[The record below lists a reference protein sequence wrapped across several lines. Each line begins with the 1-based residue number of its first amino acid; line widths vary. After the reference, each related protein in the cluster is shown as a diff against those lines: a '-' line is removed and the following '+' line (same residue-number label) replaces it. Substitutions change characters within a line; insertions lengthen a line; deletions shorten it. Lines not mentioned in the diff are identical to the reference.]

1 MGSSTVYDI
10 AKRNGLERPSNK
22 DGRQLKIP
30 EVIKRNII
38 QNTISGKCDTA
49 VKAAGML
56 SHVFNIDVSAQ
67 TGRISVKNQKK
78 QLEFAKIHQHWTI
91 DDWNRVIWSDESKL
105 NRFGSDGRLWCWK
118 SKGEGLSD
126 RFIQP
131 TVKHGG
137 GSVMVWGFMTAH
149 GVGYLSRIDGILDAE
164 LYCKILEYE
173 LMQTLESYEMEKDA
187 AIFQEANDPKHTAR

>member
-1 MGSSTVYDI
+1 MNNKESSRAFWSILERYTTFASNPRLNMGSSTVYDI

-67 TGRISVKNQKK
+67 TGRYV
-78 QLEFAKIHQHWTI
+78 
-91 DDWNRVIWSDESKL
+91 SK
-105 NRFGSDGRLWCWK
+105 
-118 SKGEGLSD
+118 
-126 RFIQP
+126 
-131 TVKHGG
+131 
-137 GSVMVWGFMTAH
+137 
-149 GVGYLSRIDGILDAE
+149 
-164 LYCKILEYE
+164 
-173 LMQTLESYEMEKDA
+173 
-187 AIFQEANDPKHTAR
+187 